1 MPAYATFLPGF
12 WLLVPGAIG
21 LIGVT
26 TLAGTGS
33 ATAGNDFKSAVA
45 STIAVALGVLCG
57 TQLHDSLT
65 ATSARVNR
73 VWRSDTPNPPA
84 TRGDNPDAP

>member
-1 MPAYATFLPGF
+1 MTPVAYFFARRPGSMPAYATFLPGF

-26 TLAGTGS
+26 KLAGTS
-33 ATAGNDFKSAVA
+33 SETAITDFKTAVG

-57 TQLHDSLT
+57 TQIQEALKT
-65 ATSARVNR
+65 TTARVGR
-73 VWRSDTPNPPA
+73 VRRT
-84 TRGDNPDAP
+84 